1 MTLISS
7 SAIAI
12 ALAGIASFAFA
23 VTPPQTKAGQPLP
36 GLTANQAF
44 QFQEGREYYSTP
56 LTVAQGLGPAFNQP
70 SCVSCHETPVGG
82 WGATSVTHFSNL
94 VGGNFDFLAALGGP
108 VMQKQAISD
117 ECREFLPLPSV
128 ANHVRQR
135 VTPSVL
141 AFGLVEAIPDSAII
155 ALEDPNDSNGDGIS
169 GRAHRVQP
177 LESPTG
183 PLRIGR
189 FGWKA
194 QIATVVSFSGDAART
209 EMGLTNQV
217 VTQETAP
224 NGDAA
229 MLASCDTVPEIEDHA
244 DIHGLTFVDAVTAF
258 QRYLAPPPQSPRSG
272 MAGEALFNQVG
283 CVKCHVRAFTTPND
297 PALETALRNKTIQVY
312 GDFLLHDMGAL
323 ADGIPDGQA
332 AGVEMK
338 TPPLWNLRTRPVML
352 HDGSV
357 NAGDFSTKVTA
368 AINAHAGE
376 AAASRTA
383 FFALTAPQRAQ
394 VVAFLASLGRDDYD
408 IDGDG
413 LITVQDFSQVILN
426 SADTNVTAD
435 EAWAAADLNQNHLL
449 DFDEV
454 EQLRVLLGIASDCNQ
469 NSVTDWSE
477 IASGNVLDA
486 DSDAI
491 PDECDQ
497 SLCTRKAIRV
507 AGSGGAIPEN
517 STGLTKTLVIP
528 ALAGNPNIQSMR
540 VTLNINH
547 TWLSDL
553 SITLKRGADA
563 AVTLYSPCG
572 GANDAIGKYLL
583 VDSAWEG
590 VPATL
595 QLICDGTLIP
605 NSGGSGDTAFRIAP
619 GTYRPAQ
626 GTAATGFS
634 TMRGQPMA
642 ATWTL
647 KIVDNF
653 SHSGDTPGG
662 TLTDWSVE
670 VRYDDPTPTNCD
682 GVGGSDCVQ
691 IASTPSLDCDHD
703 GIIDT
708 CQSMA
713 LDCDADGVKDRCQI
727 FAGTDFDCNANGKL
741 DSCDIALG
749 TVRDCDNNGTPD
761 SCDIVGAA
769 ADTDLDGVI
778 DSCERAFGDLNLDG
792 LIDGLDLALV
802 LSNWGGSGI
811 GDVNGSGTVDGVD
824 LASLLSSWGQSPPW
838 AGPTVSSVSPAT
850 GSTAGGTAITI
861 TGTSLTGATSVT
873 VGGVAAT
880 SVVVVSS
887 TSVTAVTPAGTVGA
901 KSVAVT
907 TPGGTATA
915 TNAFTYFAPAT
926 ISSVS
931 PATGSTAGGT
941 PITITGTNLTGAT
954 SVTVGGVAATSVV
967 VVSSTSVTAVT
978 PAGTVGANSVVV
990 TTPNGSATATNAF
1003 TYVVP
1008 TDGYTVLE
1016 QYVDAAV
1023 VTNVT
1028 MRNAITASGL
1038 PWRVRDN
1045 GTNIEMLLVPA
1056 GTFTMGCSAS
1066 NLFACDS
1073 DESPTHQVTLTQ
1085 AFYMGRYEV
1094 TQAQWTAKMGSNPSL
1109 FVPPNYS
1116 SNTTKPVESVSWDMI
1131 ASTGGFMSLTGL
1143 RLPTEAE
1150 WEYAYR
1156 AGTTTAFHS
1165 YAAQPTGFNDDTFL
1179 ENIAWY
1185 GWNSG
1190 SQTHPVGSKLANG
1203 LGLHDMAGNVW
1214 EWCQDWYGSYSS
1226 ASVINPTGPATGTFR
1241 LLRSGGVFHV
1251 VSDYCRASR
1260 RVYDLPGGVS
1270 YNNGFRVAR
1279 TPYPAMSSVSPA
1291 TGSTAGGTAITITGT
1306 SLTGATSV
1314 TVGGVAATSV
1324 VVVSSTSVTAVTPA
1338 GTAGGKSVAVTTPS
1352 GTATAT
1358 NAFTYFA
1365 PPTVSSVSPATG
1377 STAGGTAITITG
1389 TSLTGATS
1397 VTVGGVAAT
1406 SVVVVSSTSV
1416 TAVTPAGTVGAKSV
1430 VVTTPNG
1437 TATATNA
1444 FTYVAPPTISSV
1456 SPTSGSTGG
1465 GTAITITGTSLTG
1478 ATSVTVGGAAAT
1490 SVVVVSSTSV
1500 TAVTPAGT
1508 LGAKS
1513 VAVTTPNGT
1522 ATATNAFTYV
1532 VPTGWY
1538 IVLEQAPNAA
1548 VVTNVTMRNA
1558 IIASGLPWRVQDN
1571 GTGIEMLL
1579 VPAGTFTMGCSAST
1593 QAGCFSDEN
1602 PTHQVT
1608 LTQAFY
1614 MGRYEVTQAH
1624 WQAKMGSNPSQFQ
1637 GSSYPDAANRPV
1649 EKVSWNLIAS
1659 GSTSFMSLTGLRLP
1673 TEAEWEY
1680 AYRAGTT
1687 TAFHSYPAQPN
1698 GFNDY
1703 TLLENIAW
1711 FYPAAGQTHAVG
1723 GKLANGLGL
1732 HDMAGNVWEW
1742 CQDWYSSTYYA
1753 SSPLTNPTGP
1763 TTGSDR
1769 LLRGGNWNYGSD
1781 FCRASRR
1788 THYTPDY
1795 FNYGLGFRVVRNP

>member
-1 MTLISS
+1 MSKRGRYSTLISS

-82 WGATSVTHFSNL
+82 WGATSVTHFGNL
-94 VGGNFDFLAALGGP
+94 VGGNFNFLAALGGP
-108 VMQKQAISD
+108 VMQQQAISAG
-117 ECREFLPLPSV
+117 CREFLPLPSV

-209 EMGLTNQV
+209 EMGLTNRV

-229 MLASCDTVPEIEDHA
+229 LLASCDTVPEIEDHA

-332 AGVEMK
+332 TGVEMK

-357 NAGDFSTKVTA
+357 NAGDFTAKVTA

-426 SADTNVTAD
+426 SADSNVTAD

-454 EQLRVLLGIASDCNQ
+454 EQLRVMLGIASDCNQ
-469 NSVTDWSE
+469 NSVPDWSE
-477 IASGNVLDA
+477 IASGNVFDA
-486 DSDAI
+486 DFDAI

-507 AGSGGAIPEN
+507 AGSGGAIPDN
-517 STGLTKTLVIP
+517 SSTGLTNFLVIP
-528 ALAGNPNIQSMR
+528 ALEENPNINIQSMR

-553 SITLKRGADA
+553 TITLKRGTDA
-563 AVTLYSPCG
+563 AVTLYSSCG

-590 VPATL
+590 APAKL
-595 QLICDGTLIP
+595 QLICEGALIP

-761 SCDIVGAA
+761 SCDIVGGA

-838 AGPTVSSVSPAT
+838 AGPT
-850 GSTAGGTAITI
+850 I
-861 TGTSLTGATSVT
+861 
-873 VGGVAAT
+873 
-880 SVVVVSS
+880 
-887 TSVTAVTPAGTVGA
+887 
-901 KSVAVT
+901 
-907 TPGGTATA
+907 
-915 TNAFTYFAPAT
+915 
-926 ISSVS
+926 
-931 PATGSTAGGT
+931 
-941 PITITGTNLTGAT
+941 
-954 SVTVGGVAATSVV
+954 
-967 VVSSTSVTAVT
+967 
-978 PAGTVGANSVVV
+978 
-990 TTPNGSATATNAF
+990 
-1003 TYVVP
+1003 
-1008 TDGYTVLE
+1008 
-1016 QYVDAAV
+1016 
-1023 VTNVT
+1023 
-1028 MRNAITASGL
+1028 
-1038 PWRVRDN
+1038 
-1045 GTNIEMLLVPA
+1045 
-1056 GTFTMGCSAS
+1056 
-1066 NLFACDS
+1066 
-1073 DESPTHQVTLTQ
+1073 
-1085 AFYMGRYEV
+1085 
-1094 TQAQWTAKMGSNPSL
+1094 
-1109 FVPPNYS
+1109 
-1116 SNTTKPVESVSWDMI
+1116 
-1131 ASTGGFMSLTGL
+1131 
-1143 RLPTEAE
+1143 
-1150 WEYAYR
+1150 
-1156 AGTTTAFHS
+1156 
-1165 YAAQPTGFNDDTFL
+1165 
-1179 ENIAWY
+1179 
-1185 GWNSG
+1185 
-1190 SQTHPVGSKLANG
+1190 
-1203 LGLHDMAGNVW
+1203 
-1214 EWCQDWYGSYSS
+1214 
-1226 ASVINPTGPATGTFR
+1226 
-1241 LLRSGGVFHV
+1241 
-1251 VSDYCRASR
+1251 
-1260 RVYDLPGGVS
+1260 
-1270 YNNGFRVAR
+1270 
-1279 TPYPAMSSVSPA
+1279 
-1291 TGSTAGGTAITITGT
+1291 
-1306 SLTGATSV
+1306 
-1314 TVGGVAATSV
+1314 
-1324 VVVSSTSVTAVTPA
+1324 
-1338 GTAGGKSVAVTTPS
+1338 
-1352 GTATAT
+1352 
-1358 NAFTYFA
+1358 
-1365 PPTVSSVSPATG
+1365 SSVSPATG

-1444 FTYVAPPTISSV
+1444 FTYFAPPTISSVSPATGSTAGGTAITVTGTNLTGATSVTVGGVAATRVVVVSSTSVTAVTPAGTVGAKSVAVTTPNGTTTATNAFTFFAPPTISSV
-1456 SPTSGSTGG
+1456 SPTSGSTAG
-1465 GTAITITGTSLTG
+1465 GTAITINGTSLTG
-1478 ATSVTVGGAAAT
+1478 ATSVTVGGVAAT

-1508 LGAKS
+1508 VGAQS
-1513 VAVTTPNGT
+1513 VAVTTPSGT
-1522 ATATNAFTYV
+1522 ASATDAFTYV

-1538 IVLEQAPNAA
+1538 TVIEQNVNAA
-1548 VVTNVTMRNA
+1548 VVTDATLRNA
-1558 IIASGLPWRVQDN
+1558 ITASGLPWRVQDN

-1579 VPAGTFTMGCSAST
+1579 VPGGTFTMGCSAST
-1593 QAGCFSDEN
+1593 QFGCFSDES

-1614 MGRYEVTQAH
+1614 MGRYEVTQAQ
-1624 WQAKMGSNPSQFQ
+1624 WTAKMGSNPSYFS
-1637 GSSYPDAANRPV
+1637 GYSDSPSRPV
-1649 EKVSWNLIAS
+1649 EQVSWNMIAS
-1659 GSTSFMSLTGLRLP
+1659 GSTSFMSVTGLRLP

-1687 TAFHSYPAQPN
+1687 TAFHSFPGYPN
-1698 GFNDY
+1698 GTNDD
-1703 TLLENIAW
+1703 TLLGNIAW
-1711 FYPAAGQTHAVG
+1711 YSGNSSNQTHAVG
-1723 GKLANGLGL
+1723 GKSANALGL
-1732 HDMAGNVWEW
+1732 HDMSGNVWEW
-1742 CQDWYSSTYYA
+1742 CQDWYDSTYYA
-1753 SSPLTNPTGP
+1753 SSPTTNPTGP
-1763 TTGSDR
+1763 ATGSSR
-1769 LLRGGNWNYGSD
+1769 LLRGGSWHNFSD
-1781 FCRASRR
+1781 SCRASRR
-1788 THYTPDY
+1788 LNFTPGSFY
-1795 FNYGLGFRVVRNP
+1795 NGAGFRVVRNP

>member
-1 MTLISS
+1 MWRLLGACGRFLPATEGCCKGLSQARFNLKRIVDFCRIGTIFHTSKHLLIWLFTSGLSGSQRSIPENKVKRTSHMINHKTLATLISS
-7 SAIAI
+7 SAFAI

-94 VGGNFDFLAALGGP
+94 VGGNFNFLAALGGP
-108 VMQKQAISD
+108 VMQQQAISAG
-117 ECREFLPLPSV
+117 CREFLPSPSV

-217 VTQETAP
+217 VAQETAP

-229 MLASCDTVPEIEDHA
+229 LLASCDTVPEIEDHA

-258 QRYLAPPPQSPRSG
+258 QRYLAPPPQSPRSA
-272 MAGEALFNQVG
+272 MTGETLFNQIS

-312 GDFLLHDMGAL
+312 GDFLLHDMGTL

-332 AGVEMK
+332 TGVEMK

-357 NAGDFSTKVTA
+357 STGDFATKVTA

-383 FFALTAPQRAQ
+383 FFALTTVQRAQ

-454 EQLRVLLGIASDCNQ
+454 EQLRVMLGIASDCNQ
-469 NSVTDWSE
+469 NSVIDWSE
-477 IASGNVLDA
+477 IASGNVVDA
-486 DSDAI
+486 NLNGV

-517 STGLTKTLVIP
+517 PTGLAKMLVIP

-547 TWLSDL
+547 TWLNDL
-553 SITLKRGADA
+553 SITLKRGTDA
-563 AVTLYSPCG
+563 AITLYSPCG
-572 GANDAIGKYLL
+572 GATDAVGKYLL
-583 VDSAWEG
+583 VDTAWEG
-590 VPATL
+590 APAKL
-595 QLICDGTLIP
+595 QLICEGALLANP
-605 NSGGSGDTAFRIAP
+605 GGSGETAFRFAP

-626 GTAATGFS
+626 GDAATGFT

-691 IASTPSLDCDHD
+691 IGSTPSLDCDHD

-708 CQSMA
+708 CQSMG
-713 LDCDADGVKDRCQI
+713 LDCDGNGIPDRCQI
-727 FAGTDFDCNANGKL
+727 SAGTDFDCNANGKL

-761 SCDIVGAA
+761 SCDIVGGA

-778 DSCERAFGDLNLDG
+778 DSCERAIGDLNLDG
-792 LIDGLDLALV
+792 FIDGIDLALILSMWGQGSSSIGDLDRNGFVGGGDLAFV
-802 LSNWGGSGI
+802 LVNWGQI
-811 GDVNGSGTVDGVD
+811 
-824 LASLLSSWGQSPPW
+824 PPW
-838 AGPTVSSVSPAT
+838 AGPTISSVSPAT

-873 VGGVAAT
+873 VGGIAAT

-901 KSVAVT
+901 KNVAVT
-907 TPGGTATA
+907 TPNGTATA
-915 TNAFTYFAPAT
+915 TNAFTYFAPPT

-941 PITITGTNLTGAT
+941 AITITGAALTGAT

-967 VVSSTSVTAVT
+967 VSSTSVTAVT
-978 PAGTVGANSVVV
+978 PAGTVGAKNVAV
-990 TTPNGSATATNAF
+990 TTPNGTATATNAF
-1003 TYVVP
+1003 TYFAPP
-1008 TDGYTVLE
+1008 T
-1016 QYVDAAV
+1016 
-1023 VTNVT
+1023 
-1028 MRNAITASGL
+1028 I
-1038 PWRVRDN
+1038 
-1045 GTNIEMLLVPA
+1045 
-1056 GTFTMGCSAS
+1056 
-1066 NLFACDS
+1066 
-1073 DESPTHQVTLTQ
+1073 
-1085 AFYMGRYEV
+1085 
-1094 TQAQWTAKMGSNPSL
+1094 
-1109 FVPPNYS
+1109 
-1116 SNTTKPVESVSWDMI
+1116 
-1131 ASTGGFMSLTGL
+1131 
-1143 RLPTEAE
+1143 
-1150 WEYAYR
+1150 
-1156 AGTTTAFHS
+1156 
-1165 YAAQPTGFNDDTFL
+1165 
-1179 ENIAWY
+1179 
-1185 GWNSG
+1185 
-1190 SQTHPVGSKLANG
+1190 
-1203 LGLHDMAGNVW
+1203 
-1214 EWCQDWYGSYSS
+1214 
-1226 ASVINPTGPATGTFR
+1226 
-1241 LLRSGGVFHV
+1241 
-1251 VSDYCRASR
+1251 
-1260 RVYDLPGGVS
+1260 
-1270 YNNGFRVAR
+1270 
-1279 TPYPAMSSVSPA
+1279 SSVSPA

-1338 GTAGGKSVAVTTPS
+1338 GTAGAKSVALTTPG
-1352 GTATAT
+1352 GTATAP
-1358 NAFTYFA
+1358 NAFTF
-1365 PPTVSSVSPATG
+1365 
-1377 STAGGTAITITG
+1377 
-1389 TSLTGATS
+1389 
-1397 VTVGGVAAT
+1397 
-1406 SVVVVSSTSV
+1406 
-1416 TAVTPAGTVGAKSV
+1416 
-1430 VVTTPNG
+1430 
-1437 TATATNA
+1437 
-1444 FTYVAPPTISSV
+1444 
-1456 SPTSGSTGG
+1456 
-1465 GTAITITGTSLTG
+1465 
-1478 ATSVTVGGAAAT
+1478 
-1490 SVVVVSSTSV
+1490 
-1500 TAVTPAGT
+1500 
-1508 LGAKS
+1508 
-1513 VAVTTPNGT
+1513 
-1522 ATATNAFTYV
+1522 V
-1532 VPTGWY
+1532 VPYTV
-1538 IVLEQAPNAA
+1538 IEQNVDAA
-1548 VVTNVTMRNA
+1548 VVTDITLRNA
-1558 IIASGLPWRVQDN
+1558 ISATGLPWRVRHN
-1571 GTGIEMLL
+1571 ATNIEMLL
-1579 VPAGTFTMGCSAST
+1579 VPGGTFTMGCSAST
-1593 QAGCFSDEN
+1593 SFLCISDES

-1614 MGRYEVTQAH
+1614 MGRFEVTQAQ
-1624 WQAKMGSNPSQFQ
+1624 WTATMVDNPSSFS
-1637 GSSYPDAANRPV
+1637 GDIDSPSRPV
-1649 EKVSWNLIAS
+1649 DQVSWNMIAS
-1659 GSTSFMSLTGLRLP
+1659 TGGFNSVTGLRLP

-1680 AYRAGTT
+1680 AYRAGITK
-1687 TAFHSYPAQPN
+1687 AFHSYPAQPT
-1698 GFNDY
+1698 GFNDD
-1703 TLLENIAW
+1703 TLLSNIAW
-1711 FYPAAGQTHAVG
+1711 YNSNSSFQTHVVG

-1732 HDMAGNVWEW
+1732 HDMSGNVREW
-1742 CQDWYSSTYYA
+1742 CQDLYGPYSSA
-1753 SSPLTNPTGP
+1753 SVINPTGP
-1763 TTGSDR
+1763 ATGTAR
-1769 LLRGGNWNYGSD
+1769 LLRGGSWLNNSDTCRGSQ
-1781 FCRASRR
+1781 RV
-1788 THYTPDY
+1788 
-1795 FNYGLGFRVVRNP
+1795 FNVPGNTNSVLGFRVAMTP